1 MATCKYC
8 KDCGK
13 RKVNCHAWCEEYQAW
28 NKERRK
34 QLDEINK
41 AKEAESVSYTVALE
55 RHKKFLQRVKRERGI
70 R

>member
-1 MATCKYC
+1 
-8 KDCGK
+8 
-13 RKVNCHAWCEEYQAW
+13 VNCHAWCEEYQAW